1 MVQNDSKKFQT
12 NIDNYHCEKCG
23 YNTCKKSSWNKHL
36 QTKKHKDTL
45 VPQKISPKW
54 KCKCGKIF
62 KYHSGFYR
70 HKKKCAMNEKK
81 IYKSGFEEGV
91 KATTDI
97 LGKLKEQGLMS
108 VSINGD
114 NNVINNQ
121 KIFNINLFLNENC
134 ANAMSIQDFAEKLKL
149 TMDDLYKNK
158 KDCISNI
165 VLKNVNPLP
174 FNNRPFHC
182 ADFKNKEWY
191 IKDQK
196 RGWEEDNGEKVLNS
210 TEIAINKKWPDHFQ
224 KNHPNWKNNP
234 DQQNKFLKLAKNS
247 TISLNNSDKHIIL
260 DSLSKKTMIDKIKE

>member
-70 HKKKCAMNEKK
+70 HKKKCAMNEKN

-134 ANAMSIQDFAEKLKL
+134 ANAMSI
-149 TMDDLYKNK
+149 
-158 KDCISNI
+158 
-165 VLKNVNPLP
+165 
-174 FNNRPFHC
+174 
-182 ADFKNKEWY
+182 
-191 IKDQK
+191 
-196 RGWEEDNGEKVLNS
+196 
-210 TEIAINKKWPDHFQ
+210 
-224 KNHPNWKNNP
+224 
-234 DQQNKFLKLAKNS
+234 
-247 TISLNNSDKHIIL
+247 
-260 DSLSKKTMIDKIKE
+260 